1 MRPVTLAAS
10 LLAVALAAPP
20 VFAEPTVVLVGTNRL
35 KMKDDTVEP
44 IVPGKRL
51 FIWKVRSG
59 VLDEPENLVVTPAHG
74 SDGDPSLHG
83 ATLTVYN
90 AAGSGEVFTTD
101 LPAESWVQR
110 GDGSKGW
117 RYIYS
122 SSTTAIRKI
131 YLKSPKIT
139 LKGGKAAWG
148 YSLDEPSQGLLAVQ
162 LTLGSAVTWC
172 SVAEPEFPSE
182 KWDVPDRFRAVAAG
196 PPPASCPPIPAP

>member
-1 MRPVTLAAS
+1 MRSVTLAAS
-10 LLAVALAAPP
+10 LLVVAIAAPP
-20 VFAEPTVVLVGTNRL
+20 LAAEPTVVLVGTNRL

-44 IVPGKRL
+44 IFPGKRL
-51 FIWKVRSG
+51 FVWKVRSV
-59 VLDEPENLVVTPAHG
+59 VLDPPENLVVPPEPG
-74 SDGDPSLHG
+74 SEGDPSLHG

-101 LPAESWVQR
+101 LPAASWKQS
-110 GDGSKGW
+110 GSALKGW
-117 RYIYS
+117 RYVFS
-122 SSTTAIRKI
+122 SSTAIRKI
-131 YLKSPKIT
+131 YLKNPKIT

-162 LTLGSAVTWC
+162 LTLGNAVTWC
-172 SVAEPEFPSE
+172 SLAEPEFPSE

>member
-1 MRPVTLAAS
+1 MRPATLAAS

-20 VFAEPTVVLVGTNRL
+20 VHAEPSVVLVGTNRL

-44 IVPGKRL
+44 ISPGKRL

-59 VLDEPENLVVTPAHG
+59 VLDQPENQVVTPAHG
-74 SDGDPSLHG
+74 SEGDPSLHG

-148 YSLDEPSQGLLAVQ
+148 YSLDEPSQGQIAVQ
-162 LTLGSAVTWC
+162 LTLGTAVTWC
-172 SVAEPEFPSE
+172 SVAEPESPLE
-182 KWDVPDRFRAVAAG
+182 KWDVQDRFRAVAAG
-196 PPPASCPPIPAP
+196 APPAACPPIPNP